1 MPCRG
6 AMRIVHTLTL
16 VGCAF
21 RRARIGG
28 AVYRLRWGLLIG
40 VLAPGGLAQVTSRV
54 TLTEPATPTNQLAVN
69 WLYGA
74 YIPKDAPIVPLTGD
88 ERWELYVRQIFTTP
102 GIYVKIGFFAIHDQT
117 TNSPTQW
124 DGGIGGFAKQV
135 GTRQAENLLG
145 NSFTSLGDAA
155 VGWEPRYDRCRC
167 DGFWLRSR
175 HAVVRN
181 FVTYDRSE
189 EHLRPQLM
197 PYLASFGAGVITGT
211 WQPGDTRF
219 VVKGYQGAITQVWVG
234 SLIYLLGEFA
244 PDITRKLH
252 KNKKD

>member
-1 MPCRG
+1 M
-6 AMRIVHTLTL
+6 AMRIVHTLTF
-16 VGCAF
+16 VSYVF
-21 RRARIGG
+21 WRAKIRG
-28 AVYRLRWGLLIG
+28 AVYRFRWCLLIG
-40 VLAPGGLAQVTSRV
+40 MLALAGLAQVSSQV
-54 TLTEPATPTNQLAVN
+54 TPTEAATPANQLAVN

-74 YIPKDAPIVPLTGD
+74 YIPKDAPIVALTGD
-88 ERWELYVRQIFTTP
+88 ERWKLYVRQSFTTP
-102 GIYVKIGFFAIHDQT
+102 GIYIKTGFFAIHDQD

-124 DGGIGGFAKQV
+124 DGGIGGFAKRV

-197 PYLASFGAGVITGT
+197 PYIASFGAGVITGT
-211 WQPGDTRF
+211 WQPGNTRL
-219 VVKGYQGAITQVWVG
+219 VVKGYQGVITQVWVG
-234 SLIYLLGEFA
+234 SLIYWLGEFA